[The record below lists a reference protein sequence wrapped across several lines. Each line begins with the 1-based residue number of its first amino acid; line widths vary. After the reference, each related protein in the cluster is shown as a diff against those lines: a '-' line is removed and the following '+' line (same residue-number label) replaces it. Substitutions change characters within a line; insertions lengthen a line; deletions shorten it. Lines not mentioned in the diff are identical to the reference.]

1 MLFHRFFY
9 LAVLT
14 GAALIV
20 LASALTRT
28 PQPQPQPQPPTTT
41 TTKDTLTIPA
51 GRQPKRR
58 IAATTRTVTTQRS
71 IHSAIHE
78 RVVAQQGEAI
88 RTTLYNSDHK
98 FLSRLTDEM
107 HTFTA

>member
-1 MLFHRFFY
+1 ML
-9 LAVLT
+9 LK
-14 GAALIV
+14 GAMRGV
-20 LASALTRT
+20 QNSE
-28 PQPQPQPQPPTTT
+28 
-41 TTKDTLTIPA
+41 
-51 GRQPKRR
+51 GRGV
-58 IAATTRTVTTQRS
+58 TSNGGSSLTTQRS

>member
-1 MLFHRFFY
+1 LVLLRVSSGGDVRY
-9 LAVLT
+9 L
-14 GAALIV
+14 GEID
-20 LASALTRT
+20 
-28 PQPQPQPQPPTTT
+28 TTE
-41 TTKDTLTIPA
+41 
-51 GRQPKRR
+51 
-58 IAATTRTVTTQRS
+58 AATRRLVAKLAAKYRQLTFCYEASNRGSSLTTQRS

-107 HTFTA
+107 HTSTA